1 MYYFKIKAA
10 CVGQLSF
17 SSIFQIR
24 SGFDSVKAVSTDRE
38 RERKTE
44 EEKER
49 LTDGSITEL

>member
-1 MYYFKIKAA
+1 MYYFKIKVV

-17 SSIFQIR
+17 SGISQIR
-24 SGFDSVKAVSTDRE
+24 SGFDSVKAVSTERE

-44 EEKER
+44 EEEKR

>member
-17 SSIFQIR
+17 SSIFQIC